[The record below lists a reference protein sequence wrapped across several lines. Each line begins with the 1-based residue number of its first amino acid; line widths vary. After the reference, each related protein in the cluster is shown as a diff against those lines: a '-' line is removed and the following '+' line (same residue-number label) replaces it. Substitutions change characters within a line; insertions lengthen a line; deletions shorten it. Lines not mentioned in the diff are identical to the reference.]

1 MTNKDEKMIR
11 ISATIPEPIAE
22 DFTALCRRNRRSVS
36 AQLTL
41 LMEAALRH
49 EEDAIDAEVAKLR
62 KSNATY
68 ISAEQFWADVEAD

>member
-1 MTNKDEKMIR
+1 MTNKNEKMII

-22 DFTALCRRNRRSVS
+22 DFTALCQRNRRSVS

-41 LMEAALRH
+41 LMEAALRN

-62 KSNATY
+62 KSNVNY
-68 ISAEQFWADVEAD
+68 IPAEQFWADVEAD